1 MKAHIS
7 ATQTSPLT
15 ARTLETLIR
24 LSTAHAKSRLSA
36 KVDERDAMAA
46 EEILRFALFK
56 EVLKPERRKKRKLN
70 TGKSKRSDGSDS
82 DDSDDEDEIDG
93 ELADADG
100 EDDGD
105 IVNGRTETRDER
117 AAARSKRMVTPRESV
132 PRSVQDADMDMEAE
146 EAMREMESAG
156 GDGAGAPSSSRPA
169 RGPDAIEPER
179 WVSAAVKCKRH
190 ILMFHCNRLDLFRER
205 LSAVFGKYPDED
217 FLPFDQLLPDV
228 NEGLTNAIMFGQA
241 EARLAITK
249 MSELNEVMEADGAI
263 YKV

>member
-1 MKAHIS
+1 MAHIS

-100 EDDGD
+100 EDDD
-105 IVNGRTETRDER
+105 DVVNGRTETSDER
-117 AAARSKRMVTPRESV
+117 AAARSKRMTTPRESV
-132 PRSVQDADMDMEAE
+132 PRSVQDADMDVEAE
-146 EAMREMESAG
+146 EAMREMESGG
-156 GDGAGAPSSSRPA
+156 GDGAGAPSSNRPE
-169 RGPDAIEPER
+169 RGPDAIESER
-179 WVSAAVKCKRH
+179 
-190 ILMFHCNRLDLFRER
+190 
-205 LSAVFGKYPDED
+205 
-217 FLPFDQLLPDV
+217 
-228 NEGLTNAIMFGQA
+228 
-241 EARLAITK
+241 
-249 MSELNEVMEADGAI
+249 
-263 YKV
+263 